1 MQNDGGC
8 RVMDIIKKMIRR
20 LPESIRIG
28 TCSWKYDSWKG
39 LVYSENVGE
48 NYLAEYSKHFNI
60 VEVDQWFWSLF
71 GDKVVLPKPEIVSEY
86 VGSVPKDFRFSIKV
100 PNAITLTH
108 YHGNGPLVV
117 NPYFLSNDLMEDF
130 LKLLEPMSKQINSLI
145 FQFEYL
151 NKQKMLNQIVFQ
163 DRLQEFCKNLRPGF
177 HYCVE
182 IRNQNYLNKPYFE
195 FLQAMKLSHVFMQ
208 GYWMP
213 SIFQVFGHF
222 KEYIK
227 KHTVIRL
234 HGPDRKDI
242 EQKTKSLWNTIVDPR
257 DGELHNLNN
266 MIHSLLSKGVK
277 VTLSVNNH
285 YEGCAPMT
293 IDRFLKIFLG
303 GPYI

>member
-1 MQNDGGC
+1 
-8 RVMDIIKKMIRR
+8 MDNR
-20 LPESIRIG
+20 LPKSIRIG

-48 NYLAEYSKHFNI
+48 NYLAEYAKHFNI

-71 GDKVVLPKPEIVSEY
+71 GDKVVLPKPEVVAEY
-86 VGSVPKDFRFSIKV
+86 VRAVPKDFRFSIKV

-108 YHGNGPLVV
+108 YHGKGPLVV
-117 NPYFLSNDLMEDF
+117 NPHFLSNDLMEDF
-130 LKLLEPMSKQINSLI
+130 QKILEPMAKQINSLI

-151 NKQKMLNQIVFQ
+151 NKQKMPSQTAFQ
-163 DRLQEFCKNLRPGF
+163 DRLQEFCQNLRPGF
-177 HYCVE
+177 HYCIE
-182 IRNQNYLNKPYFE
+182 TRNQNYLNRPYFD

-213 SIFQVFGHF
+213 PIFQVYGHF
-222 KEYIK
+222 NEYIQ

-234 HGPDRKDI
+234 HGPDRKGI
-242 EQKTKSLWNTIVDPR
+242 EQQTKSQWDKIVDPR
-257 DGELHNLNN
+257 DGELHSLNN
-266 MIHSLLSKGVK
+266 MINSLLSKGVK

-293 IDRFLKIFLG
+293 IKRFLRIFLG
-303 GPYI
+303 GPFI